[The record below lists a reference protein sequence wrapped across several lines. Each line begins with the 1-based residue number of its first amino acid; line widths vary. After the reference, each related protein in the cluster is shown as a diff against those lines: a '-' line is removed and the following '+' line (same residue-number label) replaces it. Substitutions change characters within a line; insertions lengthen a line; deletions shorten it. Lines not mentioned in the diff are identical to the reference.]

1 MPFGVKWKIFFSA
14 KASARLGGCKSR
26 GFAERV
32 GRPRGRRGGTERK
45 EEKGGPAAG
54 VEGVYSFVGRVAGYR
69 REGELRN
76 AMSGLVQPAGDA
88 SIDLGSDLTPFLRP
102 DHLFRL
108 SSSLVAK
115 PPLPVP
121 GGRRDR
127 GRKRQRES
135 AGRQGVDVRD
145 GGEVDTRWAAE
156 GTAESGGG
164 GPRSPACPSYPLG
177 YARSLSPPPPPPS
190 LTLDMLQWYSFTHL
204 LTLAETS
211 LKIFLNKVE

>member
-14 KASARLGGCKSR
+14 KASARLGECKSR

-115 PPLPVP
+115 PPLPCSWRSP
-121 GGRRDR
+121 RPREEEATRKCGKTGGGCEGWRWGRHEMGRRGDGGRRGWR
-127 GRKRQRES
+127 TSKSGLPELPPRLRTFTLTSSTS
-135 AGRQGVDVRD
+135 AFSYVRH
-145 GGEVDTRWAAE
+145 AAVVLIHSSFNLSWNE
-156 GTAESGGG
+156 LENF
-164 GPRSPACPSYPLG
+164 PR
-177 YARSLSPPPPPPS
+177 
-190 LTLDMLQWYSFTHL
+190 
-204 LTLAETS
+204 
-211 LKIFLNKVE
+211 

>member
-1 MPFGVKWKIFFSA
+1 MKNFLLCESLSSSRRMQIARVRREGWPA
-14 KASARLGGCKSR
+14 KRL
-26 GFAERV
+26 
-32 GRPRGRRGGTERK
+32 PRRDAK
-45 EEKGGPAAG
+45 EEKDRRPAAG
-54 VEGVYSFVGRVAGYR
+54 VKGVYGFVGRVAGYR

-102 DHLFRL
+102 NHLFRL

-145 GGEVDTRWAAE
+145 GGEVDTRWVAE
-156 GTAESGGG
+156 GMAEGGGG
-164 GPRSPACPSYPLG
+164 GPRGPACPSYPLG

-190 LTLDMLQWYSFTHL
+190 LTLDILQWCSFQHPL
-204 LTLAETS
+204 
-211 LKIFLNKVE
+211 IFQP